1 MKNVCV
7 NDFSILIIGITK
19 NGGNKLKKNISRLSK
34 LEGCFKRLDFLIY
47 ENGSTDNTV
56 KILNQIK
63 QKKSNFNFVS
73 ESLTQDDINKI
84 CKTKTLDGKPC
95 RIEIITYARNKLHKE
110 AEKNCNNFD
119 YILNMD
125 LDILF
130 QNPFDIIKT
139 FERFSETEFDCI
151 TGCGLTKWLKYR
163 DAYAFRSKEFPFG
176 PEFLGEFWWKDT
188 VHRIQKRYKKNQK
201 IKVYSAF
208 GGAAIYKKEA
218 YFSSLYSCYPDGDFI
233 NEHQKLDFSKVDS
246 LQIKNLN
253 DSPVPNTGYT
263 APIICE
269 HVPFH
274 YGMRKAGFNK
284 IFLDTS
290 WRFIFRD

>member
-1 MKNVCV
+1 MKNACV

-19 NGGNKLKKNISRLSK
+19 NGGNKLKRNITRLSK
-34 LEGCFKRLDFLIY
+34 LESHFKKLEFLIY
-47 ENGSTDNTV
+47 ENGSTDNTI

-63 QKKSNFNFVS
+63 QKKSNFNFIS
-73 ESLTQDDINKI
+73 EPLTEDDINKI
-84 CKTKTLDGKPC
+84 CKTQTLDGRPC
-95 RIEIITYARNKLHKE
+95 RIEIITYARNRLLKE
-110 AEKNCNNFD
+110 AEKYCNNFD
-119 YILNMD
+119 YILNID

-139 FERFSETEFDCI
+139 YERFSETDFDCI
-151 TGCGLTKWLKYR
+151 TGCGLTKWLRYR
-163 DAYAFRSKEFPFG
+163 DAYAFRSMEFPFG

-188 VHRIQKRYKKNQK
+188 LHKIQKRYKKNQK
-201 IKVYSAF
+201 IQVYSAF
-208 GGAAIYKKEA
+208 GGAAIYKKDA
-218 YFSSLYSCYPDGDFI
+218 YFSSKYNCYPDEDFI
-233 NEHQKLDFSKVDS
+233 IEHKKLDFSKVDL

-253 DSPVPNTGYT
+253 ESPVPNTGYR

-274 YGMRKAGFNK
+274 YNMRKAGYGK